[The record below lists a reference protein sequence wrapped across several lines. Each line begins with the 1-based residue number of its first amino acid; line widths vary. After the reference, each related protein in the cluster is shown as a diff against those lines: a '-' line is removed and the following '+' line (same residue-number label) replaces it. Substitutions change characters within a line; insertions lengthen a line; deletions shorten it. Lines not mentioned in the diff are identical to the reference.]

1 MRIRPAALGILVLV
15 VFLGTVGVAAATGT
29 WATTGRSAGGG
40 EGGGGGGGRV
50 ELATG
55 ADAGDVKGWMAIGD
69 VADAF
74 GVPLPELLAAFDLP
88 ADTPPSTALKDLESD
103 TFEVL
108 ALREWLAERAP

>member
-29 WATTGRSAGGG
+29 WATTGRSAGSGD
-40 EGGGGGGGRV
+40 GGGRV

-55 ADAGDVKGWMAIGD
+55 ADVGDVKGWMAVGD

-74 GVPLPELLAAFDLP
+74 GVPLAELLAAFDLP
-88 ADTPPSTALKDLESD
+88 ADTPPTTALKDLESD